1 MRPRPATPPRAT
13 RPPLTPRRGGL
24 ARPARART
32 RVASGLAAVASGL
45 ARIAAV
51 LALAATSLAL
61 AAPAGA
67 TTITE
72 GTLARPFT
80 FTPLPE
86 TLELIDGADQALRLR
101 TTATLLLGP
110 DSPLMQAYP
119 GPDATADPRSVQVL
133 PDGHLLVTD
142 RERQIVAEITA
153 GGALVWTYTHEDDAA
168 FVRPF
173 SARRFVAG
181 GRELTLIADRWAARV
196 FAVDQDKRLVWQYG
210 KTDQPGLGVDQLAD
224 PFFAAYRDGRVL
236 IADNNGGN
244 RVIEIRYDDY
254 VEGAPDHGFTAASI
268 VWQYGVAGEYGSAP
282 GLLMK
287 PRSPQRLDNGNV
299 LICDAD
305 GQRVIEVR
313 ASDYD
318 ADAPDLGYTADSIV
332 WQFGVTAEPGSDD
345 LHLSDPTYAER
356 LSTGATLIAD
366 TNNGRV
372 LEVSRR
378 GAILRRWDLRTIGR
392 PGTATATDTAEP
404 RAATLG
410 LGGSLVTADTAFGQ
424 VLDIGVAA
432 RAAAASVLLDGGRP
446 GTAKRWTRIALEAG
460 LPSTTAL
467 VLDYSL
473 DGQTWRTAPFSD
485 DLVAALP
492 VTTVGAALAYR
503 VTLRD
508 RHAAHH
514 PCRRRRHPRVPGR
527 DRRRRR
533 GHLDADDGDRRAVRP
548 RRHGRGRHGDRQR
561 DGVDRHGDGER
572 LGDGRRSRRQRHG
585 HRGRDRRQRGRRG
598 ARGGDRRR
606 RRRDRGE
613 RLSHG
618 GGGCGLDGGGECGKR
633 RGRRRGA
640 VLAAACRARARRR
653 GRRPRR
659 APRRARAPAARH
671 TRPRRGER
679 QPRRRGH
686 GLARARGLAP

>member
-1 MRPRPATPPRAT
+1 VVRA
-13 RPPLTPRRGGL
+13 
-24 ARPARART
+24 AREAG
-32 RVASGLAAVASGL
+32 SG
-45 ARIAAV
+45 IAGVTSVV
-51 LALAATSLAL
+51 LVALAVIAGALAL
-61 AAPAGA
+61 AAPAAA

-80 FTPLPE
+80 FSPLPA
-86 TLELIDGADQALRLR
+86 TLELVDGADQALRLR

-110 DSPLMQAYP
+110 DSPLMQSYP
-119 GPDATADPRSVQVL
+119 GPDDTADPRSVEVL

-142 RERQIVAEITA
+142 RERQVVAEITA

-168 FVRPF
+168 LVRPF

-196 FAVDQDKRLVWQYG
+196 IAVDMSKRVVWQYG
-210 KTDQPGLGVDQLAD
+210 TTDEPGLGLDQLVD

-244 RVIEIRYDDY
+244 RVLEIRYADY
-254 VEGAPDHGFTAASI
+254 VEGAPDHGFTADSI

-313 ASDYD
+313 SSDYD

-345 LHLSDPTYAER
+345 GHLSDPTYAER
-356 LSTGATLIAD
+356 LSTGTTLIAD

-378 GAILRRWDLRTIGR
+378 GAIVRRWDLRTIGR

-410 LGGSLVTADTAFGQ
+410 LDGSLVTADTAFGQ
-424 VLDIGVAA
+424 ILDIGVAG
-432 RAAAASVLLDGGRP
+432 RAAAASTPLDGGRP
-446 GTAKRWTRIALEAG
+446 ATAKRWTRIALEAS
-460 LPSTTAL
+460 LPSTTGL

-473 DGQTWRTAPFSD
+473 DGQTWRTAALSD
-485 DLVAALP
+485 DLVAKLP
-492 VTTVGAALAYR
+492 DTTLGAALAYR
-503 VTLRD
+503 VTLATGTLRLTPVVESVALEYQAVTVAD
-508 RHAAHH
+508 DGATAA
-514 PCRRRRHPRVPGR
+514 PVTTTAVPYDPDSTGAGTVVV
-527 DRRRRR
+527 DV
-533 GHLDADDGDRRAVRP
+533 GSTTPGSGTGTGSGSGDGAGDTGSGTAAETGGSATGGPIVTGDVGGDGTTAVSGYPLAAVGAGSAGTAAGVLIDADDAGAPPWPPLAALAVAAALVAVVVRHAEREHRRLATLD
-548 RRHGRGRHGDRQR
+548 HGAARGSSPATAGASSSPAA
-561 DGVDRHGDGER
+561 
-572 LGDGRRSRRQRHG
+572 SRREVT
-585 HRGRDRRQRGRRG
+585 
-598 ARGGDRRR
+598 A
-606 RRRDRGE
+606 
-613 RLSHG
+613 
-618 GGGCGLDGGGECGKR
+618 
-633 RGRRRGA
+633 
-640 VLAAACRARARRR
+640 
-653 GRRPRR
+653 
-659 APRRARAPAARH
+659 
-671 TRPRRGER
+671 
-679 QPRRRGH
+679 
-686 GLARARGLAP
+686 